1 MAPPPPMSVELLSK
15 HKHGWKG
22 FESTFLF
29 NDQQTGVASFQITS
43 NKTWRNCRLIQVWLN
58 IRTCIHSY
66 EYKWGANLLGKL
78 LLTFITHTV
87 LQSYMYYS
95 GLLCK
100 RGKLVEVLAS
110 KWCLTNC
117 CSQESRQTF
126 RRQETLAGTT
136 YTDFQEACGL
146 KTLLQYSL
154 IASFNPTNTK
164 KHRGTVAGRGIP
176 VV

>member
-1 MAPPPPMSVELLSK
+1 MAPLPPTSVELLSK

-58 IRTCIHSY
+58 IRTCILSY

-87 LQSYMYYS
+87 LQSYMYCS

-100 RGKLVEVLAS
+100 RGKLIEVLAS

-126 RRQETLAGTT
+126 WRQETLAGTT

-164 KHRGTVAGRGIP
+164 EHRGTVTGRGIP